1 MFESSNTLV
10 GLLCLAGAILLAF
23 VYPLGRKDGQHLFFN
38 LVIVALFVVA
48 AFNLISKDVIES
60 DAAVLLLGLG
70 AGAVAVLIRSFR
82 RWVKYYQGVVTR
94 RTSPYYWY
102 GRAYRRR
109 RRR

>member
-48 AFNLISKDVIES
+48 AFNLT
-60 DAAVLLLGLG
+60 
-70 AGAVAVLIRSFR
+70 
-82 RWVKYYQGVVTR
+82 Q
-94 RTSPYYWY
+94 
-102 GRAYRRR
+102 
-109 RRR
+109 